1 MPDLSERT
9 TEAELIDNPLA
20 VTAQEMEQVLRELE
34 AGQPLAGRDF
44 HQLEG
49 GWPFLEQV
57 DRAGPHPDR
66 GLRHRSGR
74 HSTRPGSMVSP
85 AQSSR
90 EDRRDRLQPGSLP
103 AGSPAR
109 GWFSGDRCGQGR
121 RPSAPPLAS
130 RSTDLILCS
139 AFLHHFSDRQLI
151 EIISGLR
158 ECATTAIVINDL
170 QRHRVAYWSIR
181 LLTRLFSRSQAVR
194 HDGPLSVR
202 KGFHRRELIRL
213 LKSAGCRDFEIRWR
227 WAFRWL
233 VIVRP

>member
-34 AGQPLAGRDF
+34 LVNRWLGGTSTSLKAVGPFLSKWTGQAPIRIADFGTGAADIPLALARWCRRRNLPVKIAAID
-44 HQLEG
+44 
-49 GWPFLEQV
+49 
-57 DRAGPHPDR
+57 
-66 GLRHRSGR
+66 S
-74 HSTRPGSMVSP
+74 SP
-85 AQSSR
+85 AVCLLA
-90 EDRRDRLQPGSLP
+90 RRHA
-103 AGSPAR
+103 AGFPEIGVVR
-109 GWFSGDRCGQGR
+109 GDVLR
-121 RPSAPPLAS
+121 PPLAS